1 MLKDE
6 LISQI
11 TAYLQN
17 DLEYVLQLKKAVK
30 DAKEWET
37 LINLFI
43 EKAKS
48 KEFKCKL
55 LASENRLAE
64 LLAIIL
70 DNNGIFLMEQYET
83 ILKKNYSEKIIAFYS
98 EYVLKEADRVSDR
111 NGYKRLMVYL
121 KKIFSCENG
130 KSAAIQIADQWRIQ
144 YKRRPAMMDEMRKAG
159 F

>member
-1 MLKDE
+1 M
-6 LISQI
+6 
-11 TAYLQN
+11 
-17 DLEYVLQLKKAVK
+17 QLKKVVR
-30 DAKEWET
+30 DAKEWES
-37 LINLFI
+37 LVNLFI

-48 KEFKCKL
+48 NDFKCQL

-70 DNNGIFLMEQYET
+70 ENNDLFHMEQYET
-83 ILKKNYSEKIIAFYS
+83 ILKKNYSEKIITFYS

-121 KKIFSCENG
+121 KKISLCENG
-130 KSAAIQIADQWRIQ
+130 KSAAIKIANQWRAQ
-144 YKRRPAMMDEMRKAG
+144 YKRRFAMLDEMRKAG